1 MPAIVRICLVL
12 IRMPRGRNI
21 RSVLAF
27 EFDFGSAQVSKPAK
41 NRAEQGDMKHL
52 AVRRE
57 VGDG

>member
-1 MPAIVRICLVL
+1 
-12 IRMPRGRNI
+12 
-21 RSVLAF
+21 
-27 EFDFGSAQVSKPAK
+27 VSKPAK